1 MNLTY
6 KKKIKLWGRI
16 WNLPVLLYVITIAV
30 AVIPGL
36 MDRRIPVS
44 DPKAF
49 IAVLT
54 LIMAF
59 FQYKLGLENQRQAK
73 DIACGIFIFFIIW
86 ETATTK
92 LDLLPYIFVPT
103 PENVFYV
110 FPNQWK
116 FILLGLARSMFLL
129 FSGYF
134 SSIIVAVALG
144 IAVGWIP
151 RLKEAVFPVVKAI
164 STVPAIIYGPYIVAI
179 MPTFTIASIVV
190 IFCGTFFSTFMNMI
204 YRVGTID
211 SRIINTAKVL
221 NVNTRTML
229 FEIIMPYTLPR
240 IINDMSVS
248 LSISMM
254 TLSVAEM
261 IGASSGIG
269 YFVRSALAYA
279 NYSQAIA
286 GIFFIALIITILQS
300 LVTLLKK
307 RIVNWNY

>member
-1 MNLTY
+1 MNPAY
-6 KKKIKLWGRI
+6 KIKFWERI
-16 WNLPVLLYVITIAV
+16 LNLPVLLYIITIAV
-30 AVIPGL
+30 AMIPGL
-36 MDRRIPVS
+36 MNKRVPVS
-44 DPKAF
+44 NPKAF

-59 FQYKLGLENQRQAK
+59 FQYKLGYGNQRQAK
-73 DIACGIFIFFIIW
+73 DIACSIFIFFIVW

-134 SSIIVAVALG
+134 SSIIVAITLG

-151 RLKEAVFPVVKAI
+151 RLKEAVFPIVKAI
-164 STVPAIIYGPYIVAI
+164 STVPAIIYSSYIIAI

-211 SRIINTAKVL
+211 SRITNTAKVL

-261 IGASSGIG
+261 IGASMGIG

-300 LVTLLKK
+300 FVTILKK
-307 RIVNWNY
+307 KIVNWEY